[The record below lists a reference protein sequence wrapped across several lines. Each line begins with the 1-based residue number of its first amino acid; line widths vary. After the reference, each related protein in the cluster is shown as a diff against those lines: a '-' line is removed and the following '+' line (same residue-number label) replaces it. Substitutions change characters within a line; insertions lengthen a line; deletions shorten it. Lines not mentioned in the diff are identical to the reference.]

1 MSGGASLLSQWLF
14 DKTLPYWRTHAI
26 DHELGGFHEMLDS
39 TLLPASESGKRIMV
53 QGRLIFV
60 FSQAYLQNH
69 HPADLNAAKAGFE
82 FLKSYGLHSD
92 GGWRHKVGRTG
103 APLDDNRD
111 LYDQAFVLF
120 AMAWYGRASGSAA
133 ALDFADFTIDFLD
146 TRMAHPKGGYVNAL
160 PDGAAPHQAPES
172 RGVSRLQNPH
182 MHLLEAFLALYET
195 TNDDRWL
202 EHAKRVIALFKGRF
216 IVDGTLREYF
226 SDAWMPQTG
235 DVGQIT
241 EPGHHFE
248 WVWLLHKFARLAN
261 DPSVVQDADSLYH
274 FANNHGVDE
283 KSGGVLD
290 EVSAIGSVLRKSRRL
305 WPQTEVLKAHAA
317 LLKAGDDA
325 AAVRLEAA
333 LQALWLNHLDGVPAG
348 GWREH
353 LDENDS
359 PLRTD
364 MPASSLYH
372 LSMAVAELNTL
383 AN

>member
-1 MSGGASLLSQWLF
+1 MSGGASLLSHWLF
-14 DKTLPYWRTHAI
+14 DKTLPYWRAHAI
-26 DHELGGFHEMLDS
+26 DHGLGGFHEKLDS
-39 TLLPASESGKRIMV
+39 ALLPASENGKRIMV
-53 QGRLIFV
+53 QGRQIFV

-69 HPADLNAAKAGFE
+69 DPADLNAARAGFE
-82 FLKSYGLHSD
+82 FLKTYGLHGD
-92 GGWRHKVGRTG
+92 GGWRHKVDPGG

-111 LYDQAFVLF
+111 LYDQAFILF

-133 ALDFADFTIDFLD
+133 ALDFADFTIDFLNA
-146 TRMAHPKGGYVNAL
+146 RMAHPKGGYVNAL
-160 PDGAAPHQAPES
+160 SDSTASRQAPES
-172 RGVSRLQNPH
+172 RGASRLQNPH

-202 EHAKRVIALFKGRF
+202 DHAKRIIALFKGRF

-226 SDAWMPQTG
+226 SDDWTPQDG
-235 DVGQIT
+235 DVGLIT

-261 DPSVVQDADSLYH
+261 DPFVLREAESLYR
-274 FANNHGVDE
+274 FANSHGVDE
-283 KSGGVLD
+283 RSGGVFD
-290 EVSAIGSVLRKSRRL
+290 EVSASGSVLQKSRRL

-317 LLKAGDDA
+317 LLKAGDDTA
-325 AAVRLEAA
+325 ATRLEAA
-333 LQALWLNHLDGVPAG
+333 LQALLRNHLYGASQG